1 MKASVFATTGKQDA
15 PALRVPDRPAHN
27 DNGRM
32 PAALRQRLDEATS
45 LSELDLGS
53 GVIGVSPVKEN
64 RQAFA
69 MRRLPELSRALFR
82 GMARA
87 AVEAARAPSK
97 LLYSDADL
105 SHLLNH
111 TCFGRR
117 IKETPQGP
125 VIDLSHYEALPTL
138 PGFYNHGIVARLQ
151 RRHGVYELTQ
161 IDLCGQTI
169 TPRHRSWDFAKI
181 HLLASMDTEVLF
193 ADHSVVH
200 VHNNYLEAAVQ
211 RTLPQRHPLTLF
223 LRPHFDVAIPLNE
236 WIFGLF
242 YKESPLAK
250 PFGHPPSSIVKV
262 VKKGIEDDHARG
274 LTRQHPATHYNRACA
289 QAMDV
294 VRSHVSAFVANNL
307 PESARD
313 YQHVRAFGD
322 FLHERIPYIPEGA
335 QLTPDILI
343 EVLARFIHDIAF
355 MSAADHIS
363 NRDAV
368 GYFGSWFRVRQPFS
382 TTTSCKP
389 GELCHAVDTFQRVLF
404 REVFSGDHCT
414 SRLDRIEY
422 DPSLHIDVQPFRR
435 DLSRLEQMYP
445 QYFPLDRIAA
455 TIEV

>member
-1 MKASVFATTGKQDA
+1 MKASIFATTGKQNT
-15 PALRVPDRPAHN
+15 PALRVQDRPAHN

-32 PAALRQRLDEATS
+32 PAALRQRLDEAQS
-45 LSELDLGS
+45 LTELDLGS
-53 GVIGVSPVKEN
+53 GVIGVSPLKEN
-64 RQAFA
+64 RQTFA
-69 MRRLPELSRALFR
+69 TRRLPELSRALFR

-117 IKETPQGP
+117 IQETPQGP
-125 VIDLSHYEALPTL
+125 VIDLSHYEAIPTL
-138 PGFYNHGIVARLQ
+138 PGFYNHGLVAQLQ

-169 TPRHRSWDFAKI
+169 TPQHRSWDFAKI
-181 HLLASMDTEVLF
+181 HLLASMDSETLF

-200 VHNNYLEAAVQ
+200 VHNNYLEAAAQ
-211 RTLPQRHPLTLF
+211 QTLPPRHPLALF

-242 YKESPLAK
+242 YKDSNLAR
-250 PFGHPPSSIVKV
+250 PFGHPPSSIVKI
-262 VKKGIEDDHARG
+262 VKKGFEADHARG
-274 LTRQHPATHYNRACA
+274 LTPQLPPTHYNRACA
-289 QAMDV
+289 QAMDA
-294 VRSHVSAFVANNL
+294 VRSHVSAFVAQHL
-307 PESARD
+307 PESGRN

-335 QLTPDILI
+335 QLTSDMLV

-355 MSAADHIS
+355 ISAADHIS
-363 NRDAV
+363 NRDVV
-368 GYFGSWFRVRQPFS
+368 GYFGSWFRVRKPFS
-382 TTTSCKP
+382 TTAQCKP
-389 GELCHAVDTFQRVLF
+389 SELCHAVDTFQRVLF
-404 REVFSGDHCT
+404 REVFGGDRCT

-422 DPSLHIDVQPFRR
+422 DPCLNIDVHAFRR
-435 DLSRLEQMYP
+435 DLLRLQQLYP

-455 TIEV
+455 TIDI